1 MRMTLAVWP
10 FLSRTSSGS
19 PGCAALASEA
29 AFSAA
34 FSTALSGALSSG
46 FCTWYLT
53 ILRSILMVI
62 VCSRRS
68 QAPVIPVPNGVKQ
81 ICRRVDLAVV
91 IDLLIATH
99 FDHRAVL
106 ERELVERVLQVLFLH
121 QHALER
127 FRIEA
132 EGGAALQPLL
142 MCIQI
147 DVLELRV
154 GEIRRHVRR
163 LRNR

>member
-19 PGCAALASEA
+19 PGGAALASEA
-29 AFSAA
+29 AFSA
-34 FSTALSGALSSG
+34 ALSGALSSG

-62 VCSRRS
+62 TSAS
-68 QAPVIPVPNGVKQ
+68 HAPVVPVLDRIEQ
-81 ICRRVDLAVV
+81 IGGGVDLAVV
-91 IDLLIATH
+91 IDLLVATH

-132 EGGAALQPLL
+132 ERGAALQALL

>member
-1 MRMTLAVWP
+1 MTLAVWP

-29 AFSAA
+29 AW
-34 FSTALSGALSSG
+34 SSG

-62 VCSRRS
+62 INASH
-68 QAPVIPVPNGVKQ
+68 APVVPVLDRIEQ
-81 ICRRVDLAVV
+81 IGGGVDLAVV

-99 FDHRAVL
+99 FDHRPVL

-132 EGGAALQPLL
+132 EGGAALQALL

>member
-1 MRMTLAVWP
+1 MGIPWAVWP

-34 FSTALSGALSSG
+34 FSAALSAALSGALSSG

-62 VCSRRS
+62 ISAS
-68 QAPVIPVPNGVKQ
+68 HAPVVPVLDRIEQ
-81 ICRRVDLAVV
+81 IGGGVDLAVV

-99 FDHRAVL
+99 FDHRAVH
-106 ERELVERVLQVLFLH
+106 EGELVDVVLQ
-121 QHALER
+121 
-127 FRIEA
+127 
-132 EGGAALQPLL
+132 
-142 MCIQI
+142 C
-147 DVLELRV
+147 
-154 GEIRRHVRR
+154 
-163 LRNR
+163 

>member
-1 MRMTLAVWP
+1 MRMTLAGWP

-19 PGCAALASEA
+19 PGCAGLASEA

-34 FSTALSGALSSG
+34 LSAALSGALSGALSSG
-46 FCTWYLT
+46 FCTWYLM
-53 ILRSILMVI
+53 ILRSILI
-62 VCSRRS
+62 AIISAS
-68 QAPVIPVPNGVKQ
+68 HAPVVPV
-81 ICRRVDLAVV
+81 L
-91 IDLLIATH
+91 DLLVATH

-121 QHALER
+121 QHALKR

-132 EGGAALQPLL
+132 EGGAALQALL
-142 MCIQI
+142 VCIQI

-154 GEIRRHVRR
+154 GKIRRHVRR

>member
-1 MRMTLAVWP
+1 MTLAVWP

-34 FSTALSGALSSG
+34 FSAALSGALSSG

-53 ILRSILMVI
+53 ILRSLLIAI
-62 VCSRRS
+62 ISAS
-68 QAPVIPVPNGVKQ
+68 HAPVVPVLDRIEQIGGGVN
-81 ICRRVDLAVV
+81 LAVV
-91 IDLLIATH
+91 VDLLVATH
-99 FDHRAVL
+99 FDHRPVL
-106 ERELVERVLQVLFLH
+106 ERELVERVLQVLLLH

-132 EGGAALQPLL
+132 EGGATLQALL